1 MLQDYWI
8 NVVNNF
14 RTSETETVGN
24 KFSSER
30 FLITSFSLVHVVTGW
45 CFTFIN
51 HQEMYVKII
60 NAKLNLFLH
69 YKNIC

>member
-24 KFSSER
+24 KFSSEK

-51 HQEMYVKII
+51 HQEM
-60 NAKLNLFLH
+60 
-69 YKNIC
+69 